1 LLPVHEV
8 LRRRDFER
16 VAFDPRAAMGGRA
29 QPNDLRREADRPV
42 VAVPCDVVE
51 AGEDRHTLS
60 CYTKTA
66 FILRDFAMQ
75 FLDRLAPPPLHHP
88 LGQGGGQPR
97 AGPRAITT
105 LERTIRLNRRR
116 NGGWNRGGRGLRLA
130 RRDILRP
137 AEDIA
142 GVKLAFN
149 LAQTRIDLVWIGR
162 A

>member
-1 LLPVHEV
+1 EMDGNGEWEWLRGKEEGWESVCIRILLPAHEV

-66 FILRDFAMQ
+66 SILRDFAMQ
-75 FLDRLAPPPLHHP
+75 FLDRLAPLS
-88 LGQGGGQPR
+88 
-97 AGPRAITT
+97 AKGPSR
-105 LERTIRLNRRR
+105 
-116 NGGWNRGGRGLRLA
+116 
-130 RRDILRP
+130 
-137 AEDIA
+137 
-142 GVKLAFN
+142 
-149 LAQTRIDLVWIGR
+149 
-162 A
+162 